1 MERRRRAIWAVLV
14 SLGAA
19 VLFWTYTRL
28 GQTYTATFRVPLK
41 IQLPSEI
48 ALATPPPSELTV
60 HVHGT
65 GWQLLFMELWG
76 RPSEV
81 LLPLHGAR
89 QDSHISIGK
98 QQLIQLL
105 NLPGTVTLLSISPD
119 SLILRAEQAH
129 TRVFPITS
137 RLRLELPQGFVL
149 TKLLLEPDSVTVR
162 GTMHALEGVSSVVTE
177 DFSLTPRGEEFPRRV
192 APHCKCHFAC
202 GAYAWSLSGF
212 MVGYNQKPKSCW
224 TGFQWKFFRHSA
236 FPATYSSPAV
246 RAHLG
251 AWSLEPIGRLVS
263 SKDER
268 AVLPYTEL
276 VRDTIG
282 ALLPQAFAPE
292 GVEIFRIDP
301 PRIFH
306 WQQQ

>member
-177 DFSLTPRGEEFPRRV
+177 DFSLTPRGEEFSVELPLTVNATLPVELMPGRV
-192 APHCKCHFAC
+192 RVHGWIQPEAEVVLDGVPVEIFPA
-202 GAYAWSLSGF
+202 L
-212 MVGYNQKPKSCW
+212 
-224 TGFQWKFFRHSA
+224 A
-236 FPATYSSPAV
+236 FPRHTVVPQYVRIWVRGPLNQLAELSPQDV
-246 RAHLG
+246 R
-251 AWSLEPIGRLVS
+251 V
-263 SKDER
+263 
-268 AVLPYTEL
+268 VLPYTEL